1 MNSPSLSLQRRSSAW
16 LMTLLCAL
24 VAIIVAV
31 GTAGYMTLRASLPQL
46 DGTHVA
52 SALSATVAIERDA
65 LGVPTLQGSTRTDV
79 TFGTGFVQAQDRFFQ
94 MDLLRR
100 VAAGEMSELV
110 GPAALELDRRN
121 RPHRFRERARM
132 VLDALPSDQRQL
144 LDRYT
149 AGVNEGLASLAAR
162 PFEYWML
169 RTQPAAWRPED
180 PLLAVYAMYFDL
192 QSDEIRRIL
201 SRAALHERVPADL
214 FAFLLPATSHWD
226 APFDVAPPSPDQP
239 ATPPAPPPSPRP
251 DWLRAPKPAS
261 IPPSNTGS
269 QHSSLTATQSMVGSN
284 GA

>member
-1 MNSPSLSLQRRSSAW
+1 
-16 LMTLLCAL
+16 MTLLCAL

-100 VAAGEMSELV
+100 LAAGEMSELV

-132 VLDALPSDQRQL
+132 VLDALPPDQRQL

-162 PFEYWML
+162 PFEYWVL
-169 RTQPAAWRPED
+169 RTQPAAWRP
-180 PLLAVYAMYFDL
+180 
-192 QSDEIRRIL
+192 RRG
-201 SRAALHERVPADL
+201 RGP
-214 FAFLLPATSHWD
+214 
-226 APFDVAPPSPDQP
+226 
-239 ATPPAPPPSPRP
+239 PPAAHRPPPTGAPR
-251 DWLRAPKPAS
+251 
-261 IPPSNTGS
+261 
-269 QHSSLTATQSMVGSN
+269 
-284 GA
+284 